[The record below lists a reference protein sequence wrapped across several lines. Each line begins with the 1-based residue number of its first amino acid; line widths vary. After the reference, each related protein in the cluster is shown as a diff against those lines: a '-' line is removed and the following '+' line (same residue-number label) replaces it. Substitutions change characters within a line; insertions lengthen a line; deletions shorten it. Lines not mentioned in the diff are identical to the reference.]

1 MKRQSVD
8 ELAREFL
15 SQRRIAVAGVS
26 RDSQQAANLIFRKLR
41 DTGRD
46 VVAVNPRATEVEGAA
61 CYDRLSSVP
70 EPVDAVVIATP
81 PAAVESVVDECAVLG
96 IRWVWMHRGVG
107 PGSVS
112 EAAVAK
118 CREHGIRVIAGACP
132 MMFCEPVDFGH
143 KCIRW
148 ITKISGRMPSA
159 DPPKRTRR

>member
-1 MKRQSVD
+1 MREQSVD

-26 RDSQQAANLIFRKLR
+26 RDNQQAANLIFRKLR
-41 DTGRD
+41 DTGRN

-61 CYDRLSSVP
+61 CYDTLAAIP

-81 PAAVESVVDECAVLG
+81 PAVADTIVEECAALG
-96 IRWVWMHRGVG
+96 IGWVWMHRAFGK
-107 PGSVS
+107 GSVS
-112 EAAVAK
+112 DPAVAK

-148 ITKISGRMPSA
+148 IMKVSGRMP
-159 DPPKRTRR
+159 R

>member
-1 MKRQSVD
+1 MKKQSVD

-15 SQRRIAVAGVS
+15 SQQRIAVAGVS
-26 RDSQQAANLIFRKLR
+26 RDREQAANLIFRKLR

-61 CYDRLSSVP
+61 CYDTLAAIP

-81 PAAVESVVDECAVLG
+81 PAAADAIVDECAALG
-96 IRWVWMHRGVG
+96 IGWVWMHRGVG
-107 PGSVS
+107 AGSVS
-112 EAAVAK
+112 PKAVEA
-118 CREHGIRVIAGACP
+118 CRKHGIRVIAGACP

-148 ITKISGRMPSA
+148 VMKVSGRMP
-159 DPPKRTRR
+159 R

>member
-1 MKRQSVD
+1 MREQSVD

-26 RDSQQAANLIFRKLR
+26 RDNQQAANLIFRKLR
-41 DTGRD
+41 DTGRN

-61 CYDRLSSVP
+61 CYDTLAAIP

-81 PAAVESVVDECAVLG
+81 PA
-96 IRWVWMHRGVG
+96 
-107 PGSVS
+107 VS
-112 EAAVAK
+112 DPAVAK

-148 ITKISGRMPSA
+148 IMKVSGRMP
-159 DPPKRTRR
+159 R